1 MVFRTG
7 VYHHGS
13 PGSQPRK
20 EVGAGGERL
29 GVLGRILGM
38 SSGRGVGGGRNR
50 AGVHLIRPSGALKL
64 GDPLEQ
70 HRGRGGQN
78 LIPQAS
84 LALEWPLEA
93 GVLWRCP
100 VRG

>member
-1 MVFRTG
+1 MTG
-7 VYHHGS
+7 
-13 PGSQPRK
+13 
-20 EVGAGGERL
+20 
-29 GVLGRILGM
+29 GVREDSWDVIWEGV
-38 SSGRGVGGGRNR
+38 GVGGERNR

-64 GDPLEQ
+64 GDPLEH
-70 HRGRGGQN
+70 HRGQGGQN

-93 GVLWRCP
+93 GVLWGCP